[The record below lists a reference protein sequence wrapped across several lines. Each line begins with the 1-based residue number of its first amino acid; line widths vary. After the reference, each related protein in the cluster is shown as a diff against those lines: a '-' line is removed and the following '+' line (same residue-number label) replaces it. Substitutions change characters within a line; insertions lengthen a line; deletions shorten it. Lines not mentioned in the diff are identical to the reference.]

1 MVKNLSVFIFLS
13 AILIACGSSEK
24 EKQPSN
30 KPSSPLEI
38 NQLVGIARIE
48 PESKISPLGTEVPG
62 LIQEIMVAEGEPV
75 KKGQLLVQLSSA
87 SESAQVDQSQAK
99 KQSRAERIKSLEAR
113 IDALKIKINAAEVE
127 QKRNRKLAET
137 NAGTE
142 KAAFDAEVAYSTL
155 KAELNVALA
164 ELNEA
169 RASIGELDA
178 ETRYLSSLKS
188 KKMIVA
194 PSDGMMLNWDVKTGQ
209 AIASGSRLGDFAP
222 AGNMIAITEVDELY
236 ALKVKNG
243 QKVKITAQGSKQV
256 LTTGKVIYCSPYL
269 SKKSIFS
276 DRADNL
282 EDRRVREV
290 RIRVDNPKAV
300 LIGSRVECIIE
311 L

>member
-1 MVKNLSVFIFLS
+1 MLFS
-13 AILIACGSSEK
+13 CGSSDK
-24 EKQPSN
+24 EKKTSTTESN
-30 KPSSPLEI
+30 PLDVD
-38 NQLVGIARIE
+38 QLVGIARIE
-48 PESKISPLGTEVPG
+48 PEGKITPLGTEVPG
-62 LIQEIMVAEGEPV
+62 MVESILVAEGEPV
-75 KKGQLLVQLSSA
+75 KKGQLLVQLA
-87 SESAQVDQSQAK
+87 AQSESAQVDQSQARK
-99 KQSRAERIKSLEAR
+99 ASRAERINSLIAR
-113 IDALKIKINAAEVE
+113 IEALNIKISAADIE

-142 KAAFDAEVAYSTL
+142 KAAVDAETAYATL
-155 KAELNVALA
+155 KAELKIAQA
-164 ELNEA
+164 DLNEA
-169 RASIGELDA
+169 RTSLGELDA
-178 ETRYLSSLKS
+178 ETRYLSSVRS

-194 PSDGMMLNWDVKTGQ
+194 PKDGMMLNWEIKPGQ
-209 AIASGSRLGDFAP
+209 ALAAGSRLGDFAP
-222 AGNMIAITEVDELY
+222 NGDLIAITEVDELY

-243 QKVKITAQGSKQV
+243 QRVKITAQGEKEV

-290 RIRVDNPKAV
+290 RIKVDNPKAV

>member
-1 MVKNLSVFIFLS
+1 MIKQISAFLLLSTGLV
-13 AILIACGSSEK
+13 ACGSSEK
-24 EKQPSN
+24 DAQVTSKST
-30 KPSSPLEI
+30 KLEI
-38 NQLVGIARIE
+38 NQLIGIARVE
-48 PESKISPLGTEVPG
+48 PEGKIAPLGTEVPG
-62 LIQEIMVAEGEPV
+62 VIEAILVSEGELV
-75 KKGQLLVQLSSA
+75 KKGQLLVQLSA
-87 SESAQVDQSQAK
+87 QSEHAQVDQSQARK
-99 KQSRAERIKSLEAR
+99 ASRNERINSLIAR
-113 IDALKIKINAAEVE
+113 IEALNIKLSAADVE
-127 QKRNRKLAET
+127 QKRNRKLAES

-142 KAAFDAEVAYSTL
+142 KAALDAETAYSSL
-155 KAELNVALA
+155 KAEVKVAQA
-164 ELNEA
+164 ELSEA
-169 RASIGELDA
+169 RTSLGELDA

-194 PSDGMMLNWDVKTGQ
+194 PGDGMMLNWNVKTGQ
-209 AIASGSRLGDFAP
+209 AIASGASLGDFAP
-222 AGNMIAITEVDELY
+222 AGDLIAITEIDELY

-243 QKVKITAQGSKQV
+243 QKVKITAQGSKGV

-290 RIRVDNPKAV
+290 RIKVDNPKAV